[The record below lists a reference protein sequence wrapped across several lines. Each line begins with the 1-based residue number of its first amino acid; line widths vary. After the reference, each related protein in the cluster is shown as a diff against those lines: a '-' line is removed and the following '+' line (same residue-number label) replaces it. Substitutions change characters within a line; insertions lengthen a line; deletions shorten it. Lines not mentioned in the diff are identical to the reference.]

1 MADDDETQ
9 KFQGL
14 LMGHLEISGAK
25 EESRQAEAV
34 RLNGEK

>member
-1 MADDDETQ
+1 MLRVMMAHCPNLMVDDDGTQ

-25 EESRQAEAV
+25 EE
-34 RLNGEK
+34 